1 MLTAKHSLQSCL
13 LKSARPHL
21 STLRL
26 RQLTTMTPEL
36 SSSRS
41 LYSQIHS
48 LSNTFNQGWLR
59 KDIITVTRSVRDID
73 DDRSKLFTEMYDL
86 SPDEGILQPIKGNSF
101 ELVRPIFHD
110 ISPSGNI
117 TLSLKHGGK
126 NDELP
131 LINLSGDQSS
141 HYLDA
146 SEYHDKFV
154 GDSWFGGVSW
164 SHDERC
170 ILLAAMGCI
179 FVCRNANCRG

>member
-1 MLTAKHSLQSCL
+1 MITTVRSVQSCSL
-13 LKSARPHL
+13 ITARPHL
-21 STLRL
+21 TKL
-26 RQLTTMTPEL
+26 RQYRHITAMTSEL
-36 SSSRS
+36 SASRS

-48 LSNTFNQGWLR
+48 LSNAFNQGWLR
-59 KDIITVTRSVRDID
+59 KDTVTLTRSVRDID
-73 DDRSKLFTEMYDL
+73 EDKSKLFTETFL
-86 SPDEGILQPIKGNSF
+86 VSTSSINEKSLVPVRGNSF
-101 ELVRPIFHD
+101 ESVRPVFHD
-110 ISPSGNI
+110 ISPSGNL

-164 SHDERC
+164 SHDERF
-170 ILLAAMGCI
+170 ILPAI
-179 FVCRNANCRG
+179 IK